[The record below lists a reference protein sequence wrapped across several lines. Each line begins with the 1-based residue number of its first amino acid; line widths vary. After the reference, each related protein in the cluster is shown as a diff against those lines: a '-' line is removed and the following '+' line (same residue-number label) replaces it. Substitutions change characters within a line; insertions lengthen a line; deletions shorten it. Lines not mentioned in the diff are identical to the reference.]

1 MDFITPE
8 QYQQLLDNDQNGQQ
22 DPAPVVM
29 LHIPNTSSVW
39 LLTSAFTANP
49 DIAYGLIIA
58 KGQPPKMGCVS
69 LYDLFMNNEPA
80 EAVKPEPA
88 FVPQFPVSF
97 YQAHAEQ
104 RNGTLDRN
112 LLTTPLPY

>member
-8 QYQQLLDNDQNGQQ
+8 QYQQLLANYESREQ
-22 DPAPVVM
+22 DPMPVVM

-39 LLTSAFTANP
+39 LLTSVFKEDP
-49 DIAYGLIIA
+49 DVAYGLMVEEGR
-58 KGQPPKMGCVS
+58 KPSMGCVW
-69 LYDLFMNNEPA
+69 LYDLFMNNEPGQY
-80 EAVKPEPA
+80 VMPEPD

>member
-8 QYQQLLDNDQNGQQ
+8 QYQRLAENGKLGLKA
-22 DPAPVVM
+22 DYLPVVM
-29 LHIPNTSSVW
+29 LENSAEQEIW
-39 LLTSAFTANP
+39 LLTSIGQFYP
-49 DIAYGLIIA
+49 MAYGLRVKEGHAPCMKPLDIY
-58 KGQPPKMGCVS
+58 G
-69 LYDLFMNNEPA
+69 LFQNNA
-80 EAVKPEPA
+80 EQLFVPEPA

-112 LLTTPLPY
+112 LLTTPIPY